1 MPACPRPCAQKLEIS
16 FSEGVTDL
24 PAGPFRRSLTEL
36 RADWGLAE
44 AALRAG
50 PGHALWDLP
59 QLRLLDA
66 WGGDGSAADKAAFK
80 AAAAERLP
88 GLQKISF

>member
-1 MPACPRPCAQKLEIS
+1 M
-16 FSEGVTDL
+16 TDL
-24 PAGPFRRSLTEL
+24 PAGPFRRSLTALE
-36 RADWGLAE
+36 ADWELAE

-59 QLRLLDA
+59 RLRVLDA
-66 WGGDGSAADKAAFK
+66 SWMDGGIEAGRAAFK

-88 GLQKISF
+88 GLKIF